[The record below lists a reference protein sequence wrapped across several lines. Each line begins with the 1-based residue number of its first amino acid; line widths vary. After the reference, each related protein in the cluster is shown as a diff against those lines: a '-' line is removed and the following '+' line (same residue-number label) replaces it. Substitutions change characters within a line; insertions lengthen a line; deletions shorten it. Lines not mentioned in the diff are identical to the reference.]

1 MFSCTE
7 PTQMLTSVQ
16 TAQLIGVKPQ
26 TLRLW
31 RFQGKGPEYVRLGDS
46 LKAPVR
52 YFESAILDW
61 LNARRYS
68 STTEESEMQ
77 GAA

>member
-7 PTQMLTSVQ
+7 PAQLLTSAQ
-16 TAQLIGVKPQ
+16 TAQLIGLKPQ
-26 TLRLW
+26 TLRVW
-31 RFQGKGPEYVRLGDS
+31 RLKGKGPKYIRLGDS

-61 LNARRYS
+61 LSARRFS

-77 GAA
+77 GAV